1 MRCNAMENYEIN
13 QWRIGCGFVNNFLEI
28 GDILSEIG
36 RIVELS
42 IGNAVKWMLGLL

>member
-13 QWRIGCGFVNNFLEI
+13 QWRMGCGFVNIFLDI
-28 GDILSEIG
+28 GDISSEIG

-42 IGNAVKWMLGLL
+42 IGNAVE